1 MGGQKEKLSI
11 LYLGSEVCRPL
22 KGCFSLI
29 KRLIAE
35 GPRSK
40 LTSEGDQRLDAGLCG
55 RMEEGEVSLAGGDSS
70 SFLCSSVEDDRGISL
85 VSLPCGRDCREE
97 KSGLI
102 PNAARGVKWQR
113 DLCDVG
119 SIKA

>member
-1 MGGQKEKLSI
+1 M
-11 LYLGSEVCRPL
+11 
-22 KGCFSLI
+22 
-29 KRLIAE
+29 E
-35 GPRSK
+35 GWSR
-40 LTSEGDQRLDAGLCG
+40 ERRRG
-55 RMEEGEVSLAGGDSS
+55 RCLLRGESS
-70 SFLCSSVEDDRGISL
+70 SFLCSPVEDYRGILL

-102 PNAARGVKWQR
+102 LNAARGVEWQQ